1 MRHLVITMSCFVSQ
15 FVIYDSVHVLL
26 RKTPCA
32 HAVRVH
38 EHGNFANI
46 VPSAMRDRVR
56 RVANV
61 AKKIVCTYKMGSVG
75 LIYQDGAA
83 LTASGLH
90 ANLMQSEHSEH
101 NGQRRHDEVRTS
113 WPQTH

>member
-1 MRHLVITMSCFVSQ
+1 VNIATYMRHLVITMSCFVSQ

-32 HAVRVH
+32 HALRVH

-46 VPSAMRDRVR
+46 VPSAMHDRVR
-56 RVANV
+56 KVANV
-61 AKKIVCTYKMGSVG
+61 VKKYIMMGSVG

-90 ANLMQSEHSEH
+90 VNLMQSE
-101 NGQRRHDEVRTS
+101 RK
-113 WPQTH
+113 